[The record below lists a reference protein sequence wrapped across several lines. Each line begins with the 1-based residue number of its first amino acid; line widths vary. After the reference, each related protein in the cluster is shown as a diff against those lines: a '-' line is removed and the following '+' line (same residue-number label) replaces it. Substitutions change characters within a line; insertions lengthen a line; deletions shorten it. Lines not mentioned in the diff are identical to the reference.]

1 MKPVIP
7 RGGHMSRTV
16 KMAVSMMNEDFKI
29 IEDIRKHEG
38 ITRSGV
44 VVRAIRLLRDKAEK
58 EKMIRAY
65 EEGYK
70 KHPEKLTEIK
80 ALERAGLNAMSEED
94 WV

>member
-1 MKPVIP
+1 
-7 RGGHMSRTV
+7 MSRTV